1 MLQFLVFL
9 NDLGILLKSLG
20 PDTWKLWFLIAWT
33 LALPL
38 FLAGIEQSLPFLS
51 EFGDQLTPQ
60 LGLNPSII
68 FQTYKIWYLSILLC
82 SEFIFKD
89 LSLSQ

>member
-9 NDLGILLKSLG
+9 SDFGILLKSLG
-20 PDTWKLWFLIAWT
+20 PDTWKLWFLNAWT

-60 LGLNPSII
+60 LGLNPTLSSKHII
-68 FQTYKIWYLSILLC
+68 SGTFPFSSALS
-82 SEFIFKD
+82 
-89 LSLSQ
+89 